1 MSSIV
6 ITDVKLASYLKKD
19 FWIGIFFF
27 FISMARTPS
36 QQHLHTLGAWL
47 CVYISI
53 TVLFCS
59 RHTFNQHLPFQSI
72 NSNTGVGYERCSR
85 LIKKTLAR
93 PKSIA
98 VVHLLG
104 LNKLYTLFECF
115 YGRFWKASKCPVWY
129 WQYFN
134 ADILT
139 HFKCSQSCHCKEHV
153 AKLLQTIWSSLF

>member
-1 MSSIV
+1 MRRSEHRKENKMSSTV

-19 FWIGIFFF
+19 FWIGILF

-134 ADILT
+134 ADILPYL
-139 HFKCSQSCHCKEHV
+139 KCS
-153 AKLLQTIWSSLF
+153 